1 LADHPHQSVSHHI
14 LPHHI
19 VVVGGG
25 AGGLVLATRLG
36 DRLGR
41 RGRARVS
48 LIDCV
53 LNHVWKPLLH
63 EVAVGTMGPHN
74 DDVNYLG
81 HARDHHFRFQ
91 PGRMEGLDRRRREVL
106 LAPILDG
113 EGQEAIP
120 ARRIAYDTLVIAVGS
135 TSNDFGIPGVA
146 EHCLYLD
153 SYQQADRFQ
162 QRLLGLCLQA
172 QLRPY
177 RTAGKVLRI
186 AIVGAGATGVELSAE
201 MHKALRH
208 LSDYGLDRIDVA
220 RDVEISLI
228 ESAPRVL
235 PNLPERLS
243 KATEAELKR
252 LGIRLYAGESVA
264 SVGATGI
271 TTRSGRFL
279 PADIKVWAAGVKA
292 ADALADL
299 DGLETNRINQLVVQ
313 ATLQST
319 RDDDIFAIGD
329 CAACPQPG
337 KERPVP
343 PRAQAAYQEAMLLA
357 RSLEGRL
364 AGKPLRRFVYRDYGS
379 LISLSYS
386 SVGNI
391 MGNLLGSVMLE
402 GMIARLA
409 YLSLY
414 KKHQLA
420 LHGFLWV
427 AFATLANLIKRRTE
441 PRLKLH

>member
-1 LADHPHQSVSHHI
+1 LAESSHHI
-14 LPHHI
+14 VPHHI
-19 VVVGGG
+19 VIVGGG
-25 AGGLVLATRLG
+25 AGGLVLATKLG
-36 DRLGR
+36 NRLGR
-41 RGRARVS
+41 RGRAQIV
-48 LIDCV
+48 LIDSV
-53 LNHVWKPLLH
+53 LTHIWKPLLH

-74 DDVNYLG
+74 DDVNFLG
-81 HARDHHFRFQ
+81 HARDHHFAFQ
-91 PGRMEGLDRRRREVL
+91 PGRMVGLDRKAKEVH
-106 LAPILDG
+106 LAPILDPDG
-113 EGQEAIP
+113 LEVTP
-120 ARRIAYDTLVIAVGS
+120 ARQISYDTLVIAVGS

-162 QRLLGLCLQA
+162 QRLLSICLRA
-172 QLRPY
+172 QFEPDRPP
-177 RTAGKVLRI
+177 GKVLRI

-208 LSDYGLDRIDVA
+208 LSDYGLDRIDVT
-220 RDVEISLI
+220 RDVEISLV
-228 ESAPRVL
+228 EAAPRVL

-243 KATEAELKR
+243 EATEKALKK
-252 LGIRLYAGESVA
+252 LGIQIHSDESVV
-264 SVGATGI
+264 SVSHDGI
-271 TTRSGRFL
+271 TTRSGHFL
-279 PADIKVWAAGVKA
+279 PAEIKVWSAGVKA
-292 ADALADL
+292 ADFLRDL
-299 DGLETNRINQLVVQ
+299 DGLETNRINQLVVLE
-313 ATLQST
+313 TLQTT
-319 RDDDIFAIGD
+319 RDGDVFAMGD

-337 KERPVP
+337 SERPVP
-343 PRAQAAYQEAMLLA
+343 PRAQAAYQQAMLLA
-357 RSLEGRL
+357 GTLEGRL
-364 AGKPLRRFVYRDYGS
+364 KGRPPRRFVYRDYGS

-386 SVGNI
+386 SVGNL

-420 LHGFLWV
+420 LHGFVWV